1 MKNVLLLSFVCCV
14 TFLEA
19 QNYQSWITG
28 DVSDANVTANGG
40 ICLMG
45 GASDND
51 DAMRWFL
58 QQCNGGDVLVL
69 RASGSDGYNS
79 YLFTD
84 LGIAVN
90 SVETILFNNAAAS
103 EEVYIKQRIQEA
115 EGIWIA
121 GGDQWDYVSYWRDT
135 PVDSL
140 INKGISERNLVIGGT
155 SAGMAIQGGYYFTA
169 QNGTVSSAT
178 ALGNPYNSSLTVS
191 NTPFIQNNYLQYVIT
206 DTHYDNPD
214 RKGRHMTFLARVL
227 EDEQQKIKGI
237 ACDEYTAVCIDNS
250 GMARVFGE
258 FPTYDDNAYFL
269 QVNCELSDASPELC
283 QSGMPLTWNHN
294 GEALKVYRVKGTI
307 DGNNSFDLNDW
318 KSGNG
323 GSWFHWSVSDGVL
336 SESIGTEPN
345 CLSNSIENT
354 EITETAIYPNPSVKG
369 RFFLVSEGTSEVISV
384 FGPDGKEVVFERFGE
399 EYRLPENFRGICFVK
414 TRNDKG
420 TLITLRLIVN

>member
-1 MKNVLLLSFVCCV
+1 MKNVLFLTFVCWV
-14 TFLEA
+14 SLLEA
-19 QNYQSWITG
+19 QNYQSWIIG
-28 DVSDANVTANGG
+28 DVSDANVTAQGG

-69 RASGSDGYNS
+69 RASGADGYNS
-79 YLFTD
+79 YLFSD
-84 LGIAVN
+84 LGITVN
-90 SVETILFNNAAAS
+90 SVETILFNNSEAS
-103 EEVYIKQRIQEA
+103 DEAYIKQRIQEA

-155 SAGMAIQGGYYFTA
+155 SAGMAVQGEYYFTA

-178 ALGNPYNSSLTVS
+178 ALSNPYNSSVTTS
-191 NTPFIQNNYLQYVIT
+191 NLPFIENPYLQGVIT

-214 RKGRHMTFLARVL
+214 RKGRHMVFLARAL
-227 EDEQQKIKGI
+227 QDEQQMIKGI
-237 ACDEYTAVCIDNS
+237 ACDEYTAVCIDNT
-250 GMARVFGE
+250 GIARIYGE
-258 FPTYDDNAYFL
+258 YPSYDDNAYFL
-269 QVNCELSDASPELC
+269 QVNCELSDASPESC
-283 QSGMPLTWNHN
+283 QSGMPLTWSHN

-307 DGNNSFDLNDW
+307 DGNNTFDLNDW

-323 GSWFHWSVSDGVL
+323 GSWFHWSVSNGVL

-345 CLSNSIENT
+345 CPTNSIGNT
-354 EITETAIYPNPSVKG
+354 EFLETSIYPNPNEMG
-369 RFFLVSEGTSEVISV
+369 YFYLVSGSETWVISLY
-384 FGPDGKEVVFERFGE
+384 GADGKEIIIEQYGG
-399 EYRLPENFRGICFVK
+399 EYRLPENFKGVCFVK
-414 TRNDKG
+414 TQNEKG
-420 TLITLRLIVN
+420 KLRTFRLVVN